1 MFTEK
6 AVSSGP
12 VRILLADDHD
22 LVRQGIRAVLQ
33 ERPGWEICGEASN
46 GREAVEKA
54 QLLKPDIVIVDVGM
68 PYLNGVDATRQITK
82 TNPAVKVLVLTIH
95 PSEQIINEVLEAGAK
110 GYLLKSDAAQE
121 LINGVESILRNKPY
135 FTPMVADEVLDGFLE
150 RRAGRSQYKSRALTT
165 REREVVQ
172 LLAEGRS
179 SKEVAALLGL
189 SVKTAESHRANVMR
203 KLQIHSVGELVL
215 YAVRNQIVQT
225 TISLK

>member
-1 MFTEK
+1 
-6 AVSSGP
+6 
-12 VRILLADDHD
+12 
-22 LVRQGIRAVLQ
+22 
-33 ERPGWEICGEASN
+33 
-46 GREAVEKA
+46 
-54 QLLKPDIVIVDVGM
+54 
-68 PYLNGVDATRQITK
+68 
-82 TNPAVKVLVLTIH
+82 
-95 PSEQIINEVLEAGAK
+95 
-110 GYLLKSDAAQE
+110 LKSDAAQE

-225 TISLK
+225 TIPLK

>member
-82 TNPAVKVLVLTIH
+82 TNPAVKVLVLNIH
-95 PSEQIINEVLEAGAK
+95 QSEQIINEVLEAGAK

-225 TISLK
+225 TIPLK